1 MFPLFQATTDICL
14 RDAPRESSGV
24 SHGCGSDGHS
34 GPAGI
39 SCAMMVQENS
49 VADVLSR
56 IKIEKNHY
64 SEVQKKTIATLFI

>member
-1 MFPLFQATTDICL
+1 MAYRTDVET
-14 RDAPRESSGV
+14 DF
-24 SHGCGSDGHS
+24 GSDGHS